1 MKIFI
6 FIAAVSGTFI
16 GRNVS
21 NYAYNPACPT
31 ENAAINCEN
40 DCISANVAC
49 IQNCGGS
56 QGMAELLL
64 FAMLKRYLLFIH
76 LVLQG
81 L

>member
-6 FIAAVSGTFI
+6 FISVASGTFI

-40 DCISANVAC
+40 DCIAANVQC
-49 IQNCGGS
+49 LQNCNGN
-56 QGMAELLL
+56 QGQLI
-64 FAMLKRYLLFIH
+64 FQT
-76 LVLQG
+76 LVKGFWAVLG
-81 L
+81 

>member
-1 MKIFI
+1 MKILI
-6 FIAAVSGTFI
+6 FISVASGTFI

-56 QGMAELLL
+56 QGMA
-64 FAMLKRYLLFIH
+64 
-76 LVLQG
+76 
-81 L
+81 